1 VLKRHVYIGY
11 DPAEHDAYKVAV
23 ESLRVHYFGAA
34 ELDVRPLDVLELQ
47 ARGIYRRA
55 LARRDGRHWDPAS
68 GAFMSTLHA
77 NGRFY
82 LPRLQRGGWALFC
95 DGDVLFRGNVED
107 LFAHADERFALL
119 CVQHPPQEGDG
130 VKKGGHVQ
138 AAYARKNWSS
148 VMLWNLDHPA
158 HARLTDE
165 RLEYAPGRDLH
176 RFSWLEDH
184 EIGALPPEWNYLVG
198 VSTPQLD
205 PKLAH
210 FTLGLPCIPGYEDV
224 EFASEWRT
232 VLSQIGSL
240 AGREG
245 A

>member
-1 VLKRHVYIGY
+1 MLKRHIYIGY
-11 DPAEHDAYKVAV
+11 DPVEHDAYKVAV
-23 ESLRVHYFGAA
+23 QSLEARYEGEAKL
-34 ELDVRPLDVLELQ
+34 EVRPLDVLELQ
-47 ARGIYRRA
+47 ARGLYKRA
-55 LARRDGRHWDPAS
+55 LEYREGRPWDPAS
-68 GAFMSTLHA
+68 GAPMSTLHA
-77 NGRFY
+77 NARFY

-95 DGDVLFRGNVED
+95 DGDVLFRGNAEE
-107 LFAHADERFALL
+107 LFAHADPAYALL
-119 CVQHPPQEGDG
+119 CVQHGPQESEG

-165 RLEYAPGRDLH
+165 RLENAPGRDLH

-198 VSTPQLD
+198 VSPLLAD

-210 FTLGLPCIPGYEDV
+210 FTLGLPSIPGYEHV
-224 EFASEWRT
+224 EFAEEWRAAMSQ
-232 VLSQIGSL
+232 VRLSLG
-240 AGREG
+240 AG
-245 A
+245 AA